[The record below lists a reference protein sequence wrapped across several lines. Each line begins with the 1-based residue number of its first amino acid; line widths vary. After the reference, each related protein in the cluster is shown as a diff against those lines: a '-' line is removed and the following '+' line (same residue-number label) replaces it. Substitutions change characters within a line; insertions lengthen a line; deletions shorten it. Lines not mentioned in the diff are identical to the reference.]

1 MNLTRTIANSD
12 RRVFYSTVSFVFQN
26 TRSKENFCFR
36 GAKKGIPFDLIVLT
50 YSFYSNEFDFG
61 TIVLIET

>member
-1 MNLTRTIANSD
+1 MKLTRTIANSD
-12 RRVFYSTVSFVFQN
+12 RRVFYSIVSFVFQN

-50 YSFYSNEFDFG
+50 YSF
-61 TIVLIET
+61 